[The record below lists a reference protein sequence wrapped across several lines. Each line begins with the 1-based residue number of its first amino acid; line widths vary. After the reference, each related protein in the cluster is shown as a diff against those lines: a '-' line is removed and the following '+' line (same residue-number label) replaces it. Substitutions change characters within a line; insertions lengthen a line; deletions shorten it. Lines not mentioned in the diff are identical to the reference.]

1 MGDPVADVGQAV
13 PAELSSFVGR
23 RRELAR
29 AAALLATERL
39 VTLTGPAGVG
49 KTRLAVRAVRTV
61 TGADGLDTVWVDVST
76 LPGFR
81 RVVLEHRLLH
91 GLAGREV
98 LLVLDGCE
106 QLGEAAA
113 PVVENLLRWLPRV
126 RVLVTSQRR
135 LALPG
140 EAELAVPPLSYPP
153 APPDPVAPLPVDRI
167 AGFAAV
173 RLYEDRARG
182 ADPFFELTDRNAAAV
197 AALCRA
203 LDGIPGALELAAG
216 RAHQYAPLQALQR
229 LAAEPLSFLA
239 GGAGRA
245 TLVDAERSL
254 RLSSP
259 TERLLWERLSVFA
272 GSFDTAAVAEVC
284 GFGELT
290 PDTAARALARLAP
303 ALLADGEHP
312 GRYRLPLSVRVYAAR
327 RLAHRPG
334 GDGHTAAL
342 RHHGHWR
349 GLAREAAGL
358 WREGAQ
364 TQAREL
370 ALRELP
376 DLRAAMNPLS
386 AAGPGAALEIAVD
399 LWFLWSACGLAAEG
413 RRHLERALALHPA
426 PRPARALWLAAWLVA
441 GSGEADTSDPLL
453 VEAWSTAVQ
462 EGEDACLA
470 YLAHV
475 RATVALWEE
484 RYEDAAAEYAEA
496 LELLPAE
503 CRFGPGRQV
512 LRAGRTLALAHTGPT
527 PPEEKEEAAEAEAEA
542 TPARG
547 ADAWARSWERYA
559 RAVAESRAGRPV
571 RARTELLRALETQ
584 LVLDDRLGQSFS
596 AELLAELEAARGHYE
611 RAALLLGAARRT
623 RPAVACAPR
632 ALGILRDR
640 MHPQALRDAYAQG
653 ARTALRA
660 LLPEL

>member
-13 PAELSSFVGR
+13 PVELSSFVGR

-29 AAALLATERL
+29 AASLLATERL

-81 RVVLEHRLLH
+81 RVVLEHRLIH
-91 GLAGREV
+91 GLAGREA

-113 PVVENLLRWLPRV
+113 PLVENLLRWLPRV

-135 LALPG
+135 LALPA
-140 EAELAVPPLSYPP
+140 EAELAVRPLPLPP
-153 APPDPVAPLPVDRI
+153 APPDPAAPLPVDRI
-167 AGFAAV
+167 TGFDAV
-173 RLYEDRARG
+173 RLYEERARG
-182 ADPFFELTDRNAAAV
+182 ADPFFELTEGNAAAV
-197 AALCRA
+197 AALCRV

-229 LAAEPLSFLA
+229 LTGEPLAFLA

-254 RLSSP
+254 RLSSSA
-259 TERLLWERLSVFA
+259 ERLLWERLSVFA
-272 GSFDTAAVAEVC
+272 GPFDAAAVAEVC

-290 PDTAARALARLAP
+290 ADTAAGALARLAP

-327 RLAHRPG
+327 RLAHSPD

-342 RHHGHWR
+342 RHHERWR
-349 GLAREAAGL
+349 GLARRAAGL

-364 TQAREL
+364 IQAREL
-370 ALRELP
+370 AVRELAE
-376 DLRAAMNPLS
+376 LRAAMNPLS
-386 AAGPGAALEIAVD
+386 AAGPGAALEVAVD
-399 LWFLWSACGLAAEG
+399 LWFLWAACGLVAEG

-441 GSGEADTSDPLL
+441 GFGEADTCDPLL

-475 RATVALWEE
+475 RGTVALWEE

-503 CRFGPGRQV
+503 PGFGPGREA
-512 LRAGRTLALAHTGPT
+512 LRAARTLALARTGPAGT
-527 PPEEKEEAAEAEAEA
+527 PPEEEEAAG
-542 TPARG
+542 TPPAPA

-559 RAVAESRAGRPV
+559 RAVAASRAGRPV

-584 LVLDDRLGQSFS
+584 LALDDRLGQSFS
-596 AELLAELEAARGHYE
+596 AELLAELEAAGGRYE
-611 RAALLLGAARRT
+611 RSALLLGAVRRA
-623 RPAVACAPR
+623 RPAVARAPR

-640 MHPQALRDAYAQG
+640 MPPGALRAAYAQG

-660 LLPEL
+660 LLPES